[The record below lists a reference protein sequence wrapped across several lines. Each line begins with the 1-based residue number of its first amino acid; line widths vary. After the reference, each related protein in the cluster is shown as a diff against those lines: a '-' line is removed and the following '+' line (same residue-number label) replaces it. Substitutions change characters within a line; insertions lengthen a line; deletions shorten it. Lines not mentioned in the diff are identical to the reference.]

1 MLSSDSCYQASPR
14 KPCVQGDYKTWT
26 LNWNVDWAITLPK
39 ADKPVLSTTEVLA
52 GFETVHKKM
61 LGD

>member
-1 MLSSDSCYQASPR
+1 M
-14 KPCVQGDYKTWT
+14 QGDYKTWT

-52 GFETVHKKM
+52 GTTRATRGLKVVMTVYTQNVIISGSKV
-61 LGD
+61 